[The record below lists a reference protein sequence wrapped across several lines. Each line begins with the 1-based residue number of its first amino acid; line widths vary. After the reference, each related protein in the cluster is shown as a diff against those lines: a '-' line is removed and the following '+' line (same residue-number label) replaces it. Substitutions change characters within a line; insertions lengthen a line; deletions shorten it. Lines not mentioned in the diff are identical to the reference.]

1 MSLIFVQ
8 TDAGATQTGTPGVG
22 CSGRSLTANLVNG
35 SAGDNACQVDG
46 VAGSGSASASAQASD
61 TNIIYASWAGAVDAG
76 VSWSSGT
83 WTVRWNVTTSNMN
96 FTTTEVF
103 ICRMNSSGVSQQTIG
118 SSTGLGISH
127 ATTGVKSATI
137 SGAAA
142 TPSPGDFILVLL
154 VGTNAAMS
162 VQNPGVI
169 NGQNIDSP
177 FTPATGS
184 VGASTGTAAGSGV
197 GRSTKAGQGASAGV
211 TTVTTAAGAA
221 LKTAV
226 GTAKGKAFGLLKLDP
241 ASAGAAIQV
250 AADMV
255 SLTTN
260 AATASTVKTDEP
272 FPESGEGYF
281 EFELTAFAGTPAFG
295 LGSASLSSSA
305 ANLDIEQVVLV
316 SGDVGA
322 RYGFGVISSGPGNYS
337 YRVFRNGSII
347 NNSSTA
353 SPPYPALRSNASGV
367 EARFYFKSSEWTQTS
382 TGFNQVAIPG
392 DVGATGSVAK
402 DGVAAAAGTNTTQA
416 TGVGAALAVGSSNG
430 VTTSTSGIGKAVT
443 NAQAQAAGLTAGSV
457 VGTGLVPTV
466 GSAAGV
472 TTAANMQSGSAIG
485 SMSSV
490 GVSTVQATG
499 RAATNAQ
506 ASAAGVAADA
516 VVGKSLFNAKT
527 TSVNNAN
534 LNGVGRSTT
543 NAVANAA
550 GTTPTALA
558 PGQNVGQGQA
568 SAAGATGGVV
578 VGVALLEAIGEAV
591 GLGIAQGS
599 GVALGFFSS
608 EAIDI
613 DAVSEALAVG
623 ASVGN
628 MSGFSE
634 SLSQCTAIARQRGWA
649 RSQHGNPGW
658 NKQESV

>member
-83 WTVRWNVTTSNMN
+83 WTVRWNVTTANMN

-337 YRVFRNGSII
+337 YRIFRNGSII
-347 NNSSTA
+347 SNSSTT

-416 TGVGAALAVGSSNG
+416 TGVGATLAVGSSNG

-457 VGTGLVPTV
+457 VGTGLKPAV
-466 GSAAGV
+466 GNAAGV

-485 SMSSV
+485 SMSSP

-499 RAATNAQ
+499 RSTGAMLGQSQGTTTAQ
-506 ASAAGVAADA
+506 AT
-516 VVGKSLFNAKT
+516 GKALFNANT
-527 TSVNNAN
+527 TSVCNAN
-534 LNGVGRSTT
+534 LNGVGRATT

-550 GTTPTALA
+550 GSTPTAAA
-558 PGQNVGQGQA
+558 PGANVRQGQA
-568 SAAGATGGVV
+568 AAVGATGGTVLGV
-578 VGVALLEAIGEAV
+578 MLKEAFGVSDGLGVAQGDGVAIGFFNADGADAFGTCVVDATGESFAEANIGAAGV
-591 GLGIAQGS
+591 SFCIGL
-599 GVALGFFSS
+599 
-608 EAIDI
+608 
-613 DAVSEALAVG
+613 
-623 ASVGN
+623 
-628 MSGFSE
+628 
-634 SLSQCTAIARQRGWA
+634 ARQRGWA
-649 RSQHGNPGW
+649 KGQHGGKAW
-658 NKQESV
+658 AKQESV